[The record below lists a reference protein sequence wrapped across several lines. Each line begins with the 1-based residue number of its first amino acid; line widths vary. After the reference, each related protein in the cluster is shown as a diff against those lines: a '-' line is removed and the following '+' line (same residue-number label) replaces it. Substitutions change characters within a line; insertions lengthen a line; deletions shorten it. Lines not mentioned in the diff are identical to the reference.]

1 MRTFWED
8 LGKRFGETAE
18 TVSSIAGDVVEIQKL
33 KSQIRTLER
42 GNENDLID
50 LGKAVYEQFKE
61 GTSVGEFAEA
71 LCAAIQDR
79 EESIAEY
86 LQKISEVKGDFQCEC
101 CGKTVA
107 KDMAY
112 CPYCGT
118 KAPERETA
126 CEEAE
131 EAAEEEA
138 CAEEVKEETA
148 EEACTEEAAP
158 TCEAAE
164 EPTPAAEEEKTE
176 ETAE

>member
-1 MRTFWED
+1 MRSFFED

-18 TVSSIAGDVVEIQKL
+18 TVSNIAGDVVEIQKL

-61 GTSVGEFAEA
+61 GEFVGEFAEA
-71 LCAAIQDR
+71 LCEAIQSR

-126 CEEAE
+126 AEDAE
-131 EAAEEEA
+131 EADAEESVAEETDTEQTCTEETAPVEEPAAEEDPASAEEE
-138 CAEEVKEETA
+138 KIEETA
-148 EEACTEEAAP
+148 E
-158 TCEAAE
+158 
-164 EPTPAAEEEKTE
+164 
-176 ETAE
+176 